1 MPWGN
6 SLPPWPPPGLLPKP
20 LTDSPPAPPGLALPA
35 PPSHY
40 RSSSPSSAVTHR
52 QNEWNV
58 PAAETKTR
66 AGVRQAAW
74 TGGLTPHS
82 GEPDL
87 LDRTQPSGPGAL
99 TPPGAWSPASPEE
112 GQQAQHG
119 GPQPVCSETGPA
131 SAVAHSH
138 AGQGRSPSTSEA
150 WDFPPSTPALPKTPA
165 VRSSGTALR
174 LAREW
179 VHVLMPGDS
188 EPGPQHP
195 VRGLQSSLVQMQSL
209 ALSSGCTGKGRG
221 HSRA

>member
-74 TGGLTPHS
+74 TGCLTPHS
-82 GEPDL
+82 GTPDP

-119 GPQPVCSETGPA
+119 EAPA
-131 SAVAHSH
+131 SLLRDWTGLCCGSQSCRAGSVAFNLGGLGLSS
-138 AGQGRSPSTSEA
+138 QYPSPSQDPSSQEQ
-150 WDFPPSTPALPKTPA
+150 WD
-165 VRSSGTALR
+165 SSAPCQGMGPCAD
-174 LAREW
+174 AR
-179 VHVLMPGDS
+179 
-188 EPGPQHP
+188 
-195 VRGLQSSLVQMQSL
+195 
-209 ALSSGCTGKGRG
+209 
-221 HSRA
+221 